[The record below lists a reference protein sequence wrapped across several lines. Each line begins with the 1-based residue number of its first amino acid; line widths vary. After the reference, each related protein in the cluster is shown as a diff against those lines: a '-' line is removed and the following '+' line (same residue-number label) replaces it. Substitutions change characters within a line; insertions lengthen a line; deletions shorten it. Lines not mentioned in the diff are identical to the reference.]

1 MISYSNGKLRRAN
14 ADQRSVPLYEM
25 CLLSWKFRKDTLV
38 ESTHDGPLP
47 LSISEST
54 LRQASSVIL

>member
-14 ADQRSVPLYEM
+14 ADQCSEPLYEM

-38 ESTHDGPLP
+38 ESTHDGP
-47 LSISEST
+47 
-54 LRQASSVIL
+54 